1 MPGDP
6 GQAAGAFIS
15 MASEERQM
23 NKRLLIQ
30 NCCIIKGLIFLLFA
44 ASSICDAAEPR
55 PGYEAMGPKPGWS
68 FPLRGAYIHQ
78 FDSDIDNNGGQF
90 SVDRFFIQGGATY
103 ATKDRRSVSLSL
115 GYDFNGYDFSGEMGF
130 AGLRPWK
137 NINSLRIGTPI
148 SWRLDD
154 KWTLFVIPSLRFT
167 AESGAN
173 LGDGLQGGAFAG
185 ASYRVSD
192 RLTIGPGIGVVTQIE
207 DNASVFPVLLIN
219 WKITDSLSL
228 ETGRGLGATL
238 GPGLFLKWEASDTWS
253 FSLGGRYEKLRF
265 RLDKSG
271 IAPDGVGEDRSF
283 PIIAGVTYRF
293 TRQIQ
298 ASIIGGVELGG
309 KLKLDDENGN
319 EIIEEDYDTAGFVG
333 ATFRF
338 RF

>member
-1 MPGDP
+1 
-6 GQAAGAFIS
+6 
-15 MASEERQM
+15 M
-23 NKRLLIQ
+23 NKRRLIQ
-30 NCCIIKGLIFLLFA
+30 NCCIIKGMIFLLL
-44 ASSICDAAEPR
+44 ASPSISNAEEPR
-55 PGYEAMGPKPGWS
+55 PGYDAMGPKPGWS
-68 FPLRGAYIHQ
+68 FPLRGAYTHQ
-78 FDSDIDNNGGQF
+78 FDTDIDNSGGKF

-103 ATKDRRSVSLSL
+103 ATKNRQSISLSL
-115 GYDFNGYDFSGEMGF
+115 GYGFNGYDFSGEMGF

-137 NINSLRIGTPI
+137 EINSLRIGAPI
-148 SWRLDD
+148 SWGLAE

-173 LGDGLQGGAFAG
+173 LGDGVQFGGFAG

-228 ETGRGLGATL
+228 ETGRGLGASL
-238 GPGLFLKWEASDTWS
+238 GPGLFLKWEASDKWR

-265 RLDKSG
+265 RLDKDG
-271 IAPDGVGEDRSF
+271 VAPDGVGEDRSF
-283 PIIAGVTYRF
+283 PILAGVTYRF
-293 TRQIQ
+293 TPKIQ
-298 ASIIGGVELGG
+298 ASLIGGVELGG

-319 EIIEEDYDTAGFVG
+319 EVIEESYDTAGFAG
-333 ATFRF
+333 FTFRC